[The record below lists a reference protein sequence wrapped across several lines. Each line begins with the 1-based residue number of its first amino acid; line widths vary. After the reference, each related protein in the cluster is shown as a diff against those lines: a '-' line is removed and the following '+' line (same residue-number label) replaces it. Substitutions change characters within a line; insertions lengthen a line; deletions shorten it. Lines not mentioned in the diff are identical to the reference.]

1 MTLPPP
7 PKPVSVAATVLAAL
21 FFSGVYVA
29 RTAFPPFRMLNNPRL
44 SELRNEQA
52 QLAPFSDASAQAIA
66 AKLGDLRGRLWTE
79 ASFNRWVTD
88 RAPKAWIVQ
97 ALGAADL
104 KHLHGRRYA
113 FQRPNSTDKDWPEI
127 AAFLG
132 NLEKAPGV
140 SVQSVALA
148 VQPGYAGS
156 RQFSQCLLIA
166 VFYFAGGDGP
176 DATN

>member
-7 PKPVSVAATVLAAL
+7 PKPVSVAAAVLAAL
-21 FFSGVYVA
+21 FCAGVYVA
-29 RTAFPPFRMLNNPRL
+29 RTAFPPFRMLNNPQL

-52 QLAPFSDASAQAIA
+52 QLAPFSDAAAQGIA
-66 AKLGDLRGRLWTE
+66 ARLGELRGRLWTE
-79 ASFNRWVTD
+79 ASFNRWLAD
-88 RAPKAWIVQ
+88 RAPKTWIVQ

-132 NLEKAPGV
+132 NLEQAPGV

-156 RQFSQCLLIA
+156 RQFSQCLFIA
-166 VFYFAGGDGP
+166 VFCFTSGDGSEAP
-176 DATN
+176 N